1 MMLGSCSTGSSP
13 IGSSPISS
21 SRAEP
26 PSILAD
32 PGRSRVHRLFR
43 QLVRY
48 GLVGLC
54 GLVVDLGV
62 FNALRLTVFAPDD
75 VAAGPLL
82 AKLVSSL
89 VSIVV
94 VWLGNRLWTFGE
106 TRRPR
111 AQAVREALEFFAV
124 ALGGMAIG
132 LICLFV
138 SHYLLGFTSPL
149 ADNVS
154 SNVVGLVLGTA
165 FRFTLYKLWVF
176 HPARTTPTTVELAR
190 A

>member
-1 MMLGSCSTGSSP
+1 M
-13 IGSSPISS
+13 
-21 SRAEP
+21 R
-26 PSILAD
+26 
-32 PGRSRVHRLFR
+32 RLFR

-54 GLVVDLGV
+54 GLVVDLAV
-62 FNALRLTVFAPDD
+62 FNALRLTVFSPDD

-82 AKLVSSL
+82 AKLASSL

-111 AQAVREALEFFAV
+111 AEAVREALEFFAV
-124 ALGGMAIG
+124 ALGGMGIG
-132 LICLFV
+132 LLCLFV
-138 SHYLLGFTSPL
+138 SHYVLGYTSPL

-154 SNVVGLVLGTA
+154 SNVVGLALGTA
-165 FRFTLYKLWVF
+165 FRFTLYKFWVF
-176 HPARTTPTTVELAR
+176 HPARIAEAFVPTTTAVR
-190 A
+190 

>member
-1 MMLGSCSTGSSP
+1 M
-13 IGSSPISS
+13 
-21 SRAEP
+21 
-26 PSILAD
+26 
-32 PGRSRVHRLFR
+32 HRLFR

-54 GLVVDLGV
+54 GLVVDLAV
-62 FNALRLTVFAPDD
+62 FNALRLTVFSPDD

-89 VSIVV
+89 VSIAV

-106 TRRPR
+106 TRRAPG
-111 AQAVREALEFFAV
+111 QALREALEFFAV
-124 ALGGMAIG
+124 ALGGMGIG
-132 LICLFV
+132 ILCLYV
-138 SHYLLGFTSPL
+138 SHYVLGFTSPL

-154 SNVVGLVLGTA
+154 SNVVGLALGTA

-176 HPARTTPTTVELAR
+176 HPARTNPVPAGLTGT
-190 A
+190 